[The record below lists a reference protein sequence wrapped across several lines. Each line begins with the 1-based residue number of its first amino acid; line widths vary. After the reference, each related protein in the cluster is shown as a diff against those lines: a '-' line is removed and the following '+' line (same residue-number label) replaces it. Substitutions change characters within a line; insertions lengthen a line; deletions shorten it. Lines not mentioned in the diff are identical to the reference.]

1 MKGRIWWCC
10 NPNSWKVE
18 VEGSQ
23 VQGQPRLYQETD
35 AVKKNSPLLSSP
47 EFQTLAH
54 FFSNHLLSPIYFV
67 YFMFILSFMHLL

>member
-1 MKGRIWWCC
+1 MKDRIWWCC

-23 VQGQPRLYQETD
+23 VQGQPRLHQETD
-35 AVKKNSPLLSSP
+35 AGKKNSPLLSSP

-54 FFSNHLLSPIYFV
+54 FFQTTYCLLYIL
-67 YFMFILSFMHLL
+67 FILCLSFMHLLS

>member
-35 AVKKNSPLLSSP
+35 AVKKILHFSHPLNSKHLLIF
-47 EFQTLAH
+47 FQTTYC
-54 FFSNHLLSPIYFV
+54 LLYIL
-67 YFMFILSFMHLL
+67 FILCLF